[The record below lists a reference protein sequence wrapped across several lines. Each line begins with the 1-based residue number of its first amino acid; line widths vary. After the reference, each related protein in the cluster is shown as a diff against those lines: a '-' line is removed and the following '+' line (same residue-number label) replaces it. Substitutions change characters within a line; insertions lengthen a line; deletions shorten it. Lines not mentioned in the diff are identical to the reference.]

1 MIKYIPM
8 EINNIVQEEIKK
20 MLKEQS
26 ELLGLAELGDYL
38 SRTEPNMT
46 PEDGVEFIKQ
56 NANPNDYEAIRKFF
70 REQTGT
76 DLQILGNGK
85 FAFKL

>member
-1 MIKYIPM
+1 MKSIKNIIKE
-8 EINNIVQEEIKK
+8 EIQNIV
-20 MLKEQS
+20 S
-26 ELLGLAELGDYL
+26 ESVGEMMGIAELGEMI

-46 PEDGVEFIKQ
+46 PEEGVEFIKQ
-56 NANPNDYEAIRKFF
+56 NANPNDNEAIRKFF

-85 FAFKL
+85 FAFKF

>member
-1 MIKYIPM
+1 M
-8 EINNIVQEEIKK
+8 EINNIVEEEIKK

-26 ELLGLAELGDYL
+26 ELLGIAELGDYL

-46 PEDGVEFIKQ
+46 TEDGVEFIKQ
-56 NANPNDYEAIRKFF
+56 NATNDEEVRKFF

-85 FAFKL
+85 FAFKF

>member
-1 MIKYIPM
+1 M

-26 ELLGLAELGDYL
+26 ELLGIAELGDYL

-46 PEDGVEFIKQ
+46 PEDGVEFI
-56 NANPNDYEAIRKFF
+56 
-70 REQTGT
+70 
-76 DLQILGNGK
+76 
-85 FAFKL
+85 

>member
-1 MIKYIPM
+1 M

-26 ELLGLAELGDYL
+26 ELLGIAELGDYL

-56 NANPNDYEAIRKFF
+56 NATNDEEVRKFF

-85 FAFKL
+85 FAFKF